1 VELFAQCRRP
11 PPALAAPNE
20 QLLSSLVLTAV
31 YPLAVLFQIPSP
43 GIQERKTMSLSSSGN
58 VHRYRVDGMTCEH
71 CRLSVTEEVSDVAG
85 VQHVEVDMP
94 TGQLTVTGDVDDTAI
109 AAAVSDAGYKVVA

>member
-1 VELFAQCRRP
+1 
-11 PPALAAPNE
+11 
-20 QLLSSLVLTAV
+20 
-31 YPLAVLFQIPSP
+31 
-43 GIQERKTMSLSSSGN
+43 MSLSSSGN